1 MIAELGHYFLI
12 LAFSLALFQGI
23 VPFIG
28 AQTDDTRLMHMGN
41 IAALCAFACVALAFA
56 ALTNAYVNS
65 DFSLLNVWQNSHTK
79 QPLLYKFTSVW
90 GNHEGSMLLW
100 VLILALFSAL
110 LILLGK
116 NVPTKLKALVL
127 AVQGWIT
134 SSFLAFILFT
144 SNPFVRAR
152 EFWVEGRDLNPIL
165 QDVGLAI
172 HPPLL
177 YVGYVGFSMTFAFA
191 IAAMISGRIDASWA
205 RHVRPW
211 ALLAWSFLTV
221 GIAMGS
227 YWAYYELGWGGWW
240 FWDPVENASFMP
252 WLVGTAFIH
261 STLVMEKRDALKI
274 WTILLALLTFS
285 LSLLGTFLVRSGVLT
300 SVHSF
305 ATDPTRGVF
314 ILLILL
320 AFIGGSLVLFV
331 LRAGALQQGGLFKP
345 ISREGAL
352 VFNNLFMSTAAA
364 TVLIGTLYPLF
375 LEALNGSKIS
385 VGPPYFNLTFG
396 PLMLPILLAIPL
408 GPLLSWKRA
417 DLLSVLSRL
426 YFAAGAALLAVITT
440 LALVKGGPVLASLGV
455 GLAFWTMVGS
465 IAELVQRS
473 GYPVTEWRIALSRLA
488 GLPKSVWGSAL
499 AHFGV
504 GAMVLGIVGAT
515 TFSEE
520 QAASLR
526 PGETLNIAGLELR
539 HEGVRTSR
547 QDNFVQDEFRIVVRK
562 GGNVI
567 AEMYPAKRIYEA
579 RQSATTEAAINTYGF
594 SQLYVSVG
602 DTNESGSTVVRAWW
616 KSLVLLVWL
625 GPVLMALGGMLSF
638 FDKRLRLG
646 IPTRTKKLGK
656 AVNA

>member
-12 LAFSLALFQGI
+12 LAFTLTLFQGI

-28 AQTDDTRLMHMGN
+28 AQTNDTRLMRMGN
-41 IAALCAFACVALAFA
+41 IAALYAFACVALAFA
-56 ALTNAYVNS
+56 ALTNAYVTS

-100 VLILALFSAL
+100 VLILVLFSAI
-110 LILLGK
+110 LILLGR

-144 SNPFVRAR
+144 SNPFIRVN
-152 EFWVEGRDLNPIL
+152 EFRTEGRDLNPIL
-165 QDVGLAI
+165 QDIGLAI

-177 YVGYVGFSMTFAFA
+177 YVGYVGFSMTFAFS

-261 STLVMEKRDALKI
+261 SALVMEKRDALKI

-320 AFIGGSLVLFV
+320 TFIGGSLVLFV
-331 LRAGALQQGGLFKP
+331 FRASVLQQGGLFKP

-408 GPLLSWKRA
+408 GPLMSWKRA
-417 DLLSVLSRL
+417 DLLPVLSRL
-426 YFAAGAALLAVITT
+426 YFAAGAALLAVIMT
-440 LALVKGGPVLASLGV
+440 LAITKGGPVLASLGV
-455 GLAFWTMVGS
+455 GLAVWTMFGS

-473 GYPVTEWRIALSRLA
+473 GYPATRWRIALVRLA

-499 AHFGV
+499 AHFGA

-515 TFSEE
+515 AFSEE
-520 QAASLR
+520 QAASLS

-539 HEGVRTSR
+539 HEGVRNSR

-562 GGNVI
+562 GGNVV
-567 AEMYPAKRIYEA
+567 AEMHPAKRLYEA
-579 RQSATTEAAINTYGF
+579 RQSATTEAAINTYGL

-602 DTNESGSTVVRAWW
+602 DTNEAGETVIRAWW
-616 KSLVLLVWL
+616 KSLVLLIWL

-646 IPTRTKKLGK
+646 IPMRAKKLGK